1 MGKLENY
8 NGSIKIIDGLSPF
21 GEDYP
26 LMDAHYVQTGE
37 NGKRLDAELS
47 DMKQSIDNPTPPII
61 QEFAGKY
68 EQTLTVNYYIQP
80 NNGACSSHHD
90 SYYASDFI
98 RIYGDKLYLY
108 GTCSSKDSSSGAGYA
123 FYSEARKYI
132 SGGENPYS
140 KNTLSEIT
148 IPEDAVY
155 FRYTNYGN
163 DDSFV
168 LYGNSIL
175 DAYLF
180 ANRVNEHISE
190 TIGRYEYEM
199 IENKYVAY
207 ETGSVST
214 INSYDCSD
222 FIKIIGK
229 KLCLYGTA
237 GENED
242 LAGYAFYDENKV
254 FISGG
259 RNTSSRAILTEIDVP
274 EGAVYFRYS
283 NIKNNSNMSYVY
295 SAGIVEYLFSLKTQA
310 SNPISIL
317 GAYDFDMVKGS
328 FVWRESGHT
337 ASHNSYDCS
346 DFIKIIGKKLCL
358 YGTAGENEDLAGYAF
373 YDENKVFIS
382 GGRNTSSRAILT
394 EIDVPEGAV
403 YFRFSSKPSFSDVSY
418 LYSTDVITDVVDIC
432 YSAKNSDVWKYALDK
447 ICCLGDSLTA
457 GAYYANGWTG
467 ASIAQNYPYFL
478 SRMLNADVDNHGK
491 SGWAPSDWWTNS
503 NGVKSITWSNYNA
516 VILWLGTNNGL
527 TDTIDV
533 DVNAFTDY
541 NSYAETETGYYCKI
555 IEYIKEQNN
564 DCLVA
569 IGTVFATDGDV
580 AITNTV
586 ISKLSEKYSLPI
598 IDFSN
603 FGKDKGAFHA
613 NISNVHFSKTGN
625 IAVANHVVETL
636 EEYFA
641 EDINRCEFG
650 IEPIS

>member
-214 INSYDCSD
+214 I
-222 FIKIIGK
+222 
-229 KLCLYGTA
+229 
-237 GENED
+237 
-242 LAGYAFYDENKV
+242 
-254 FISGG
+254 
-259 RNTSSRAILTEIDVP
+259 
-274 EGAVYFRYS
+274 
-283 NIKNNSNMSYVY
+283 
-295 SAGIVEYLFSLKTQA
+295 
-310 SNPISIL
+310 
-317 GAYDFDMVKGS
+317 
-328 FVWRESGHT
+328 
-337 ASHNSYDCS
+337 NSYDCS